1 MPMKLN
7 IGFGR
12 RKSSG
17 NILEDVESRETQ
29 SQSSFRV
36 YERPGPQRSM
46 TDGAPLT
53 QHVSEGTVPLG
64 DSDNIFAEP
73 GQPTDRTRGAAT
85 YESSTSTRLSSSSTQ
100 PSSAEVPSP
109 DETSPHS
116 RIHDIPPPFTAA
128 IRAAGRTFSFGGR
141 FGSSTP
147 AAPRNAPATEST
159 RQRAMTTST
168 DETATPP
175 KLSHATLDL
184 GGDDFGKMFDT
195 LDKRQSASLR
205 DPSPRR
211 DNQFSP
217 SSQSQSE
224 SQNTGRANKPMPI
237 NTDRSAVVEPSPYSW
252 NSHDSGEG
260 LLQDPD
266 YIPLGLKSPTLSS
279 PQTTIGY
286 RERSPVPQQMSS
298 ATTTHPSFQRP
309 KAPYDGGLRRS
320 IIYSGDRD
328 SSGID
333 DEDAAMVRNSL
344 LWSKDTSP
352 QPRWSGSASPSN
364 AAPIVKS
371 QASSPRENLSPG
383 MDSMFSNTISPRS
396 PTQIDSAVADNAR
409 LAVKFAESLPKSP
422 SPGNKVMTPSQFEHY
437 RQQQELQNSNSDSSD
452 AENNSDDDPY
462 DEEDEAERQREAE
475 KQRRKREAHLSVY
488 RQQMQKVTG
497 QQSPSPSPS
506 LRPVMS
512 GASNSTP
519 NLIMNRSS
527 VHLSSTGEKS
537 SSGKSNEDEDDEVPL
552 AILAAHGFPNRNRP
566 PTRLANVSSNPNL
579 RASMHPY
586 VSSSS
591 SLVGGE
597 QENRGSLPVFARN
610 LPRDPYFGASL
621 VNQTNRE
628 SLALGGG
635 STYGGPAASPPVPT
649 GGLVG
654 IIAQEEQVR
663 KLRRGSPNTQAMYD
677 MGSVPRPFSMMPAPQ
692 QQQPTMTASEQAQVQ
707 LTNHMSTMMQVQ
719 IEWMQQMMRMQGV
732 QGAPPQMMPPG
743 MHPGMPMPHMTGAMS
758 MPGTSMGP
766 PPMGVPHMPGPG
778 STGLYARS
786 SPSTPPNYDPRP
798 LSMLDPNLATRRTGS
813 PMPNLPNL
821 PGGPFPHN
829 SPGYAA
835 SIAPSERS
843 TAGMASRYRP
853 VSMQGEHI
861 HQGSPLNNSWNDE
874 NRHHSHLSVSQSHGP
889 LPKSTSM
896 ATVTVRPV
904 SRGSQAGSAIQK
916 ASNGSDEENDDE
928 AWAEMRK
935 NREKKKSSWKLKR
948 GTSSFGDLLGAVH

>member
-53 QHVSEGTVPLG
+53 QHMSEGTVPLG

-73 GQPTDRTRGAAT
+73 GQPTDRNR
-85 YESSTSTRLSSSSTQ
+85 STSTRLSSSSTQ
-100 PSSAEVPSP
+100 PSSTEVPSP
-109 DETSPHS
+109 NETSPHS
-116 RIHDIPPPFTAA
+116 RIHDVPPPISAA

-141 FGSSTP
+141 FSSSTP
-147 AAPRNAPATEST
+147 SAPRNAPVTESS

-175 KLSHATLDL
+175 KLSHAQLDL

-195 LDKRQSASLR
+195 LEKRQSASLR

-211 DNQFSP
+211 DNQ
-217 SSQSQSE
+217 SQSE
-224 SQNTGRANKPMPI
+224 SQNSGRAHKPMPI
-237 NTDRSAVVEPSPYSW
+237 NTDRSTVVEPSPYSW

-266 YIPLGLKSPTLSS
+266 DIPLGLKSPTLSS

-286 RERSPVPQQMSS
+286 RERSPVPQQMTSVTATHSS
-298 ATTTHPSFQRP
+298 LQRP
-309 KAPYDGGLRRS
+309 KPQYDGGLRRS

-352 QPRWSGSASPSN
+352 QPRWSESASPSN
-364 AAPIVKS
+364 AALVGKS

-383 MDSMFSNTISPRS
+383 MDSMFSNPISPRS
-396 PTQIDSAVADNAR
+396 PTQIDSSVADHAR

-452 AENNSDDDPY
+452 AEDKSDDDAY

-488 RQQMQKVTG
+488 RQQMQKVIG

-519 NLIMNRSS
+519 NLLMNRSS

-566 PTRLANVSSNPNL
+566 PTRLTNVSSNPNL
-579 RASMHPY
+579 RASMMHPY
-586 VSSSS
+586 ISSSS

-621 VNQTNRE
+621 VNPTNRE

-635 STYGGPAASPPVPT
+635 SSYGGPGATPPVPT

-654 IIAQEEQVR
+654 IIAQEEQSR

-677 MGSVPRPFSMMPAPQ
+677 MGSVPRPYSMMSPPP
-692 QQQPTMTASEQAQVQ
+692 QPTMTASEQAQVQ

-732 QGAPPQMMPPG
+732 PGATPQMMPPG
-743 MHPGMPMPHMTGAMS
+743 MPPGMLPGMPMPHMTGAMS

-778 STGLYARS
+778 SVSSNPNMRPVSMPGLP
-786 SPSTPPNYDPRP
+786 PSTPPNYDPRP

-813 PMPNLPNL
+813 PMPNI

-874 NRHHSHLSVSQSHGP
+874 NRHHSHLSISQSHGA
-889 LPKSTSM
+889 LPKSASL

-904 SRGSQAGSAIQK
+904 SRGSQAGSAVQK
-916 ASNGSDEENDDE
+916 PSHGSDEENDDE